1 VRGLALDARRQLFVD
16 QYLLSWNATRAAI
29 EAGYSARS
37 AYSQGSRLLKN
48 DEVQQ
53 AIRERMAALTM
64 QADEVLY
71 RLTEHARADI
81 GQFLGKSIPELIEH
95 PMTRPIIE
103 IDHGDKADGSERVKV
118 KLHDAQAALTHLW
131 KHHQLAQGKQTDA
144 VDLTDAKDRLAQRI
158 ARLAPAGAADQSAG
172 DADGG

>member
-1 VRGLALDARRQLFVD
+1 MALDARRQKFID
-16 QYLLSWNATRAAI
+16 EYLLRWNATQAAI

-71 RLTEHARADI
+71 RLTEHARADM
-81 GQFLGKSIPELIEH
+81 GEFMGKSVPELIAH
-95 PMTRPIIE
+95 PMTRLIKE
-103 IDHGDKADGSERVKV
+103 IDHEVREDGSERIKI

-131 KHHQLAQGKQTDA
+131 KHHQLAQGKATDA
-144 VDLTDAKDRLAQRI
+144 VDLTDAKERLAQRI
-158 ARLAPAGAADQSAG
+158 ARLAPPGAADQPAG
-172 DADGG
+172 DAERG